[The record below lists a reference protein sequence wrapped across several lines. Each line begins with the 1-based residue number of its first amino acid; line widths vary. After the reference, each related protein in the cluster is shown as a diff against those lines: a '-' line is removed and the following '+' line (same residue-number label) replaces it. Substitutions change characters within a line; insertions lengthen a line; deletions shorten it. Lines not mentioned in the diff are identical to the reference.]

1 MYLVEPE
8 VFFSLCSNYFFQN
21 IILAFN
27 TLNEVSKLVVGFLVV
42 GAVVFDNKTVI
53 WHNIAPKKLIAVA
66 VAVAVAAAADTVVVV
81 AGK

>member
-1 MYLVEPE
+1 MYTGTVP
-8 VFFSLCSNYFFQN
+8 VFFSLSQRVCGLQKDV
-21 IILAFN
+21 N
-27 TLNEVSKLVVGFLVV
+27 TLNVVSKLVVGFLVV

-66 VAVAVAAAADTVVVV
+66 AAAAAVAAADTVVGV

>member
-1 MYLVEPE
+1 M
-8 VFFSLCSNYFFQN
+8 
-21 IILAFN
+21 
-27 TLNEVSKLVVGFLVV
+27 GFLVV

-66 VAVAVAAAADTVVVV
+66 VVAAAAADTVVVV

>member
-1 MYLVEPE
+1 VYLVESE

-66 VAVAVAAAADTVVVV
+66 VAVAVAADTVVVV

>member
-42 GAVVFDNKTVI
+42 GAVVFDNKTVT
-53 WHNIAPKKLIAVA
+53 WHNIAPKKLIVVA
-66 VAVAVAAAADTVVVV
+66 VAVAVAADTVVVV